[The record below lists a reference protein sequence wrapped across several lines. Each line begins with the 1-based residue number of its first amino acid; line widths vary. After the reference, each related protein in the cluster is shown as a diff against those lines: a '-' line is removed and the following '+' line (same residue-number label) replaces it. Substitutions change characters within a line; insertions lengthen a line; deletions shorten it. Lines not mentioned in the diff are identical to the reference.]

1 MSLIT
6 EPEIY
11 TPNINENGIYI
22 DYIPNK
28 NKIEYG
34 IRCPCGSRKDK
45 VYDTQSKFSTHTKTK
60 IHKKWLES
68 INNNKSNLYVDN
80 LKLKDIEV
88 NNGNIK
94 GSQIW
99 MNKDQVEDAD
109 MIKIDVLSNRG
120 LSQLWDISKKDL
132 IKYNFDDK
140 NTLELLSSG
149 NNIGITHSES

>member
-34 IRCPCGSRKDK
+34 VRCPCGSRKDK
-45 VYDTQSKFSTHTKTK
+45 VYDTQSKFSTHIKTK

-80 LKLKDIEV
+80 LKLKDIV
-88 NNGNIK
+88 N
-94 GSQIW
+94 SQKLIIANLEISNK
-99 MNKDQVEDAD
+99 NKDTTIEYLTKQLTNKE
-109 MIKIDVLSNRG
+109 INSLID
-120 LSQLWDISKKDL
+120 
-132 IKYNFDDK
+132 F
-140 NTLELLSSG
+140 
-149 NNIGITHSES
+149 